1 MKVNTLQLKNF
12 RNIAAMELSFNE
24 GVNIIYGEN
33 AQGKTNILEAL
44 WLFTGMRSFRASKDA
59 EQILFGQQKADIK
72 TEFTARNLKQSAE
85 ITFGEKKTAVL
96 NEIKQNSV
104 NDFAAEY
111 HAVIFSPEHLS
122 LIKGG
127 PKERRGFCDNA
138 LCQIKPGFYEY
149 LSKYKKN
156 LVQRN
161 ALLKDYKYNS
171 SIEMMLDIFEENL
184 AHLGTK
190 IILQRKRYLKALC
203 EQVKRI
209 YNGISSG
216 KEEIELVYAGSFC
229 AESEADTEK
238 NFLEALKKSRNED
251 MQSFTTSVGPHRDD
265 IDILINGISARKF
278 GSQGQQRSAVLALKL
293 GEANVLKEK
302 TGEQPIALLDDVMS
316 EPAEQRQDYIL
327 HHIDGWQVFIT
338 CCDPHTILR
347 LKEGKTFHIAGGRLL
362 ETTEPTET
370 LTTEN

>member
-1 MKVNTLQLKNF
+1 MKVHTLSLKNF
-12 RNIAAMELSFNE
+12 RNIGEIQLSFNE

-59 EQILFGQQKADIK
+59 EQILFGQSNAKIK
-72 TEFTARNLKQSAE
+72 TEFVSRGIEQSAE
-85 ITFGEKKTAVL
+85 ITFSEKKTALL
-96 NEIKQNSV
+96 NEIKQSSV
-104 NDFAAEY
+104 NSFAAEY

-122 LIKGG
+122 LVKGG
-127 PKERRGFCDNA
+127 PKERRQFCDNA

-161 ALLKDYKYNS
+161 ALLKDYKYNT

-184 AHLGTK
+184 AQLGTK
-190 IILQRKRYLKALC
+190 IILQRKRYLNALS
-203 EQVKRI
+203 EQVKHI
-209 YNGISSG
+209 YHGISSG
-216 KEEIELVYAGSFC
+216 KEEIELVYMGSFD
-229 AESEADTEK
+229 AESEEK
-238 NFLEALKKSRNED
+238 TKDAFLKALKNSRSED
-251 MQSFTTSVGPHRDD
+251 VNSLTTSVGPHRDD
-265 IDILINGISARKF
+265 IDIFINGISARKF

-293 GEANVLKEK
+293 GEANVLKDK

-316 EPAEQRQDYIL
+316 ELDEQRQDYIL

-347 LKEGKTFHIAGGRLL
+347 LKEGKTFHIAGGKLSD
-362 ETTEPTET
+362 TTEPKT
-370 LTTEN
+370 

>member
-1 MKVNTLQLKNF
+1 MKVNTICLNQF
-12 RNIAAMELSFNE
+12 RNINDMSLSFNE

-44 WLFTGMRSFRASKDA
+44 WLFTGMKSFRSSKDA
-59 EQILFGQQKADIK
+59 EQILFGKDRAKIK
-72 TEFTARNLKQSAE
+72 VNFFAENLEQNAE
-85 ITFGEKKTAVL
+85 IIFGEKKSIFL
-96 NEIKQNSV
+96 NEIKQSSV
-104 NDFAAEY
+104 NRFVEQY

-122 LIKGG
+122 LVKGG
-127 PKERRGFCDNA
+127 PKERRQFCDNA

-161 ALLKDYKYNS
+161 ALLKDYKYNT

-184 AHLGTK
+184 AQLGTQ
-190 IILQRKRYLKALC
+190 IILQRKRYLKVLS
-203 EQVKRI
+203 EQVKII

-216 KEEIELVYAGSFC
+216 KEEIELVYDESFDT
-229 AESEADTEK
+229 ESEENTKKA
-238 NFLEALKKSRNED
+238 FLKALQNSRGDD
-251 MQSFTTSVGPHRDD
+251 MNTLSTSIGPHRDD
-265 IDILINGISARKF
+265 IEILINGISARKF

-316 EPAEQRQDYIL
+316 ELDEQRQDYIL

-347 LKEGKTFHIAGGRLL
+347 LKEGKTFHIAGGKLL
-362 ETTEPTET
+362 ETTEPKT
-370 LTTEN
+370 